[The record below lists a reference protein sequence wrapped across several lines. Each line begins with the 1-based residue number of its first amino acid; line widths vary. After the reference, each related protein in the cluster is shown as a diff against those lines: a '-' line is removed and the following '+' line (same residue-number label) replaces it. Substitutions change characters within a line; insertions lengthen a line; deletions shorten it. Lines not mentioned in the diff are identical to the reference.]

1 MAALGEIAGR
11 KLKRRE
17 RVLAV
22 GAIALVL
29 GAVLYVGAVEPA
41 LMQWRE
47 LSARLEGR
55 QLALARSHRLA
66 EAARDIERDF
76 TETFDTGQSVEEAV
90 NSLMEEVRA
99 RVGSVVRISG
109 MRPTS
114 PSLERGFRVAK
125 AQIEFEGTLSQTT
138 SFVYDVEKGAGGL
151 WLERCQL
158 SPVGKG
164 SNVLR
169 GTAVVCKAVS
179 QPSGEGTA
187 S

>member
-1 MAALGEIAGR
+1 MALREIVGR

-22 GAIALVL
+22 ATIALVV
-29 GAVLYVGAVEPA
+29 GAVLYAGALEPA
-41 LMQWRE
+41 LMRWRE
-47 LSARLEGR
+47 LSARLEGQ
-55 QLALARSHRLA
+55 QLALARSQRLA
-66 EAARDIERDF
+66 EAAGDIERHF
-76 TETFDTGQSVEEAV
+76 TETFDTRQSVEEAV
-90 NSLMEEVRA
+90 NSLMAEVRA
-99 RVGSVVRISG
+99 RAGSVVRISG

-138 SFVYDVEKGAGGL
+138 SFVYEVEKGAGGL

-169 GTAVVCKAVS
+169 GTAVVCKAVA
-179 QPSGEGTA
+179 QPRGEEEA